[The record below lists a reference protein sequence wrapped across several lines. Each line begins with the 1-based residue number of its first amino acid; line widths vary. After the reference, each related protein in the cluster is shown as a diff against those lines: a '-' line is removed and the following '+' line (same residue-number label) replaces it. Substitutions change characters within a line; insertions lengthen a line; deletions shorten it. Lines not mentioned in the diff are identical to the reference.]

1 MVGRD
6 RNRSQREANPANQP
20 AREPTEEEIEG
31 VMSFVGYE
39 REYVIAAIQM
49 ANFDLM
55 TAQNLLLDNIER
67 VMQYG
72 E

>member
-55 TAQNLLLDNIER
+55 TA
-67 VMQYG
+67 
-72 E
+72 